1 MTINVLKILA
11 ADLNQFDAQVRERAT
26 RAAASAPVGATT
38 PENSGLSFYHSDPLE
53 ESTNA
58 LGHLADPGAVVRVT
72 ALVSKPTPCGHYG
85 QNLDVQGQDQLQ
97 EADPSCVSIARL
109 GGGDQTVVFPTP
121 HAALCLPHAGVY
133 ELKLSKRAVHNFP
146 DDALAVQR
154 VGVTRKGPAATPWLL
169 DHLGLPHGAECDL
182 HRVLAS
188 MKPVHQAVFMAA
200 ISRPDIEHKLTA
212 NVAGRSA
219 TSEVASSGHTLSCG
233 IRAAVMLEP
242 IDLQRDEASLTRL
255 ACLISDLGE
264 LTAPERLP
272 GLASN
277 NGYGPKSEV
286 SEADTR
292 CAHPLT
298 ATFLGALIKRFE
310 ELEQQDAADLLELLG
325 QEPFW
330 PYRVGSKRGPLS
342 ANPVDPVLSRMGCA
356 LGDALS
362 QARESMV
369 PVRPVPVEA
378 SDSHSDIFTNAD
390 LKNGSSEMS
399 QAQVS
404 APSDSIVDL
413 AEPGGESRS
422 TVEGL
427 PKTRQPEEGGEPAGD
442 AYGGR
447 GSNALAVIEADP
459 LQHLSGLRA
468 DLDRCNDMD
477 IAPRPSLE
485 WAAGMLDGDGCIA
498 IIKQPFPNRRPIYR
512 LIVSIVQNC
521 LQTLEHFRRCVEVD
535 GVIYA
540 VKRKLEHNK
549 QVYTLNYSGPKA
561 LLVIRRLRAYLVRK
575 RLEALVAISFC
586 LNGQISRR
594 FGPRG
599 VPTDV
604 EAVRVAHYLKLRAL
618 K

>member
-1 MTINVLKILA
+1 MTINILKILA
-11 ADLNQFDAQVRERAT
+11 ADLNQFDAQVRERVA
-26 RAAASAPVGATT
+26 RAAASAPVGASTQ
-38 PENSGLSFYHSDPLE
+38 ENSGLSFYYSDPLE

-109 GGGDQTVVFPTP
+109 VCGDQTVVFPTP
-121 HAALCLPHAGVY
+121 DAAICLPSAGVY
-133 ELKLSKRAVHNFP
+133 VLKLSKRAVHNFP

-169 DHLGLPHGAECDL
+169 DNLGLPHGAECDL

-219 TSEVASSGHTLSCG
+219 TNEGASSGHTLSCG

-342 ANPVDPVLSRMGCA
+342 ANPMDPVLSRMGCA

-362 QARESMV
+362 QVRESMV
-369 PVRPVPVEA
+369 QVRTAPVGT
-378 SDSHSDIFTNAD
+378 SDKHPDLFANAD
-390 LKNGSSEMS
+390 SKNSAS
-399 QAQVS
+399 QVSLAQVS
-404 APSDSIVDL
+404 APSDSI
-413 AEPGGESRS
+413 AEFAELKVESQS
-422 TVEGL
+422 TGDGL

-442 AYGGR
+442 AVGEC
-447 GSNALAVIEADP
+447 GSNALAVSEADP
-459 LQHLSGLRA
+459 LQRLSGLRA

-477 IAPRPSLE
+477 APRPSLE

-498 IIKQPFPNRRPIYR
+498 VIRQPFRNRRPIYR

-521 LQTLEHFRRCVEVD
+521 RQTLEHFRRCVDVD
-535 GVIYA
+535 GVIYD

-561 LLVIRRLRAYLVRK
+561 LLVIQRLRAYLVRK